1 MLRGLRHCEALWRRG
16 NPEVRVMDCRAALA
30 MTKLVICHF
39 LFLFLFLFL
48 VLVLVPQA
56 LRLALG

>member
-1 MLRGLRHCEALWRRG
+1 
-16 NPEVRVMDCRAALA
+16 MDCRAALA
-30 MTKLVICHF
+30 KTKLVICHF

-48 VLVLVPQA
+48 FPQA